1 VGLVGKG
8 VDATP
13 DTAEVALQD
22 AVPSQRLELG
32 ARDSSEVERSR
43 PQRFVTV
50 RLGRALSGGTY
61 DVAARGFLNLR
72 LLVGGGDTTMV
83 YVPPPPP
90 AEIPEPANGEE
101 MGDGTEG
108 QDETETDGAER

>member
-1 VGLVGKG
+1 VP
-8 VDATP
+8 P
-13 DTAEVALQD
+13 DTAESVRQD
-22 AVPSQRLELG
+22 PVPLERLELG
-32 ARDSSEVERSR
+32 AQDSSDVERSR

-50 RLGRALSGGTY
+50 RLGRALSDGTY

-83 YVPPPPP
+83 YVAPPPP
-90 AEIPEPANGEE
+90 AEIPEPENGEE

-108 QDETETDGAER
+108 QDASGTDGAEQ

>member
-1 VGLVGKG
+1 VGEG

-83 YVPPPPP
+83 YVAPPPP
-90 AEIPEPANGEE
+90 AEIPEPENGEE

-108 QDETETDGAER
+108 QDASGTDGAEQ